1 MKKILVPFM
10 VLLLLLCSCSKEEPQ
25 KITTPDMLNITNTE
39 KSFFGCFERYNS
51 VLSAMK
57 AKVSVLETEHN
68 RLIEHSGNS
77 EYFLEDDYILT
88 VFDPFVMKNSH
99 IIQSITPELNSETAA
114 DVFALDAAG
123 ADIIYESDGKT
134 SFVLR
139 FVSEEQVRE
148 YSVEYNKKADS
159 FRYSYVT
166 ENKEGEETVVE
177 FLEFSAAEDGTY
189 VIQSNTARCCIEFND
204 EGKIID
210 FCCGQLSEET
220 FTRDESIFDTQP
232 ESADKHWVLSRGKL
246 KFSNIHT
253 FENDKLTHEDCS
265 SGPWKSIEINAKD
278 FESAFYMQ

>member
-1 MKKILVPFM
+1 MKKILAPLL
-10 VLLLLLCSCSKEEPQ
+10 VLLLLLCSCSKEEPN
-25 KITTPDMLNITNTE
+25 KIITPDMLSITNTE

-51 VLSAMK
+51 VISAMK

-68 RLIEHSGNS
+68 RLIEHSENS

-88 VFDPFVMKNSH
+88 AFDPFVMKNNH

-114 DVFALDAAG
+114 DIFALDAAG
-123 ADIIYESDGKT
+123 ADIIYETDGKT

-139 FVSEEQVRE
+139 FVSEEQTKE

-159 FRYSYVT
+159 FRYSHTT
-166 ENKEGEETVVE
+166 ENREGEESIVE
-177 FLEFSAAEDGTY
+177 FLEFTTAEDGSY
-189 VIQSNTARCCIEFND
+189 VIQSNTTRCFIRFSD

-210 FCCGQLSEET
+210 FCCGQLSEEA
-220 FTRDESIFDTQP
+220 FTYDESVFDTLP

-253 FENDKLTHEDCS
+253 FENEKLIHEDCS
-265 SGPWKSIEINAKD
+265 SGPWKSIEIDAKS
-278 FESAFYMQ
+278 FESAFYM